1 MGSVRS
7 VEEAF
12 NYAKARQI
20 KYELD
25 ILDANGTYLTAEE
38 IAVIL
43 RISAHYA
50 QKLAHKHEWRKY
62 RNEEIGKTVYNGQD
76 VAGYMQL
83 RNVKFK

>member
-1 MGSVRS
+1 MGSIRS

-25 ILDANGTYLTAEE
+25 ILDANGSYLTAEE
-38 IAVIL
+38 IAVML

-50 QKLAHKHEWRKY
+50 QKLAYKHKWRKY
-62 RNEEIGKTVYNGQD
+62 RDEERGKTLYNGQD
-76 VAGYMQL
+76 VAGYIQL
-83 RNVKFK
+83 RNVNLK